1 LAVDNVGAKLAVE
14 YEALRR
20 REHEL
25 IMSLLDVLPK
35 IDNLPEERVAQV
47 RDALFHADNPFLIV
61 FVGPFSSGKSSLINA
76 LLGEAILSVGPVPT
90 TDRITILRYGD
101 SAQKVRGGDFDT
113 LFHPSELLKKVSFVD
128 TPGLESI
135 FQKHEEAT
143 RKFLHRAD
151 VVLLVMLATQA
162 ITARNL
168 DYLKML
174 QEYGKSVILIVNQ
187 VDVLSPEEVQSV
199 KQYVSEQAHDNLGY
213 RPEIW
218 LMSAKQGM
226 AARQE
231 AGVIDAVSWNAS
243 GLSQIENYVDRQLG
257 DAARLRQ
264 KLQTPLQIVQNVNQA
279 ALEALRA
286 NQSALDQYQNI
297 GQNIDQQ
304 LAAQKRDQDRAVRE
318 TIEGVNTTFAEAGR
332 RGADAI
338 RDIFKFSDALV
349 SFVRGVLELFGLGG
363 LARRVRGEYVR
374 MAFERFKVFEPIG
387 ELPGIVDKLAPRLE
401 GKDIQDV
408 DDLVKYSR
416 REIAALPDGIR
427 DKVIGDVKPPLQ
439 YDRAALQNMRA
450 PLDDIVREARTL
462 EPERM
467 EGDVRNTLLYLGAYE
482 VLMIVLL
489 LFVGLGSGMFT
500 PEQQGLRLFILAV
513 LLGLALLGFTILP
526 LRGRWLASK
535 HISQINKLQSRY
547 VETISKA
554 ADVQVGYAMQLRRAA
569 VAPLT
574 RLVEAQTSVQAEQL
588 RSLQNAQQEIVK
600 IEGELTAMGK
610 PSLFGLRG

>member
-1 LAVDNVGAKLAVE
+1 MG
-14 YEALRR
+14 
-20 REHEL
+20 
-25 IMSLLDVLPK
+25 LLDVLPK

-76 LLGEAILSVGPVPT
+76 LLGEEILSVGPVPT
-90 TDRITILRYGD
+90 TDRITILRYGE
-101 SAQKVRGGDFDT
+101 STQKVRGGDFDT
-113 LFHPSELLKKVSFVD
+113 LFHSSPLLKKVSFVD

-162 ITARNL
+162 ITASNL
-168 DYLKML
+168 DYMKRL
-174 QEYGKSVILIVNQ
+174 QEYGKAVILLVNQ
-187 VDVLSPEEVQSV
+187 IDVLSPEEIESV
-199 KQYVSEQAHDNLGY
+199 KQYVTDQAYDGLGY
-213 RPEIW
+213 KPEIW
-218 LMSAKQGM
+218 LMSSKQGM

-231 AGVIDAVSWNAS
+231 DGVIDSVSWAAS
-243 GLSQIENYVDRQLG
+243 GLALIEGYIDEQLG

-297 GQNIDQQ
+297 GQNIEQQ

-318 TIEGVNTTFAEAGR
+318 TIEQVNSTFAEAGR
-332 RGADAI
+332 RGGDAI
-338 RDIFKFSDALV
+338 RDIFKFSDALI

-363 LARRVRGEYVR
+363 LARRVRGEYVK

-387 ELPGIVDKLAPRLE
+387 ELSTIVDKLAPRLE

-416 REIAALPDGIR
+416 REIAALPEAIR
-427 DKVIGDVKPPLQ
+427 EKVIGDVKAPTQ
-439 YDRAALQNMRA
+439 YDRAAFHNMRT
-450 PLDDIVREARTL
+450 PLDDIEREAHSL
-462 EPERM
+462 EPERI
-467 EGDVRNTLLYLGAYE
+467 ESDVRNTLLYLGAYQ
-482 VLMIVLL
+482 VLMIVLIA
-489 LFVGLGSGMFT
+489 FIALGSGLFT
-500 PEQQGLRLFILAV
+500 AEQQGLRLIILV
-513 LLGLALLGFTILP
+513 LLLGFALLGFLVLP

-535 HISQINKLQSRY
+535 YTSQINKLQARY

-554 ADVQVGYAMQLRRAA
+554 ADAQLSYGMQLRRDA

-574 RLVEAQTSVQAEQL
+574 RLVEAQTSVQTEQL

-600 IEGELTAMGK
+600 IEGELTSMGK

>member
-1 LAVDNVGAKLAVE
+1 LASDNVGTKLTTE

-20 REHEL
+20 REHDL
-25 IMSLLDVLPK
+25 FMNLLDVLPK
-35 IDNLPEERVAQV
+35 IDHLPEERVAQV

-61 FVGPFSSGKSSLINA
+61 FVGPFSSGKSSLMNA
-76 LLGEAILSVGPVPT
+76 LLGEDLLSVGPVPT

-101 SAQKVRGGDFDT
+101 SAQKVRAGEYDT
-113 LFHPSELLKKVSFVD
+113 VFHPSPLLQKISFVD

-135 FQKHEEAT
+135 FQKHEETT

-162 ITARNL
+162 ITASNL

-174 QEYGKSVILIVNQ
+174 QEYGKTVILIVNQ
-187 VDVLSPEEVQSV
+187 VDVLSPDEVQSV
-199 KQYVSEQAHDNLGY
+199 KQYVSEQAYDGLGY
-213 RPEIW
+213 KPQIW
-218 LMSAKQGM
+218 LMSAKLGL
-226 AARQE
+226 AARN
-231 AGVIDAVSWNAS
+231 ADGTLDVDAWKFS
-243 GLSQIENYVDRQLG
+243 GLSQIEVYVDEQLG

-264 KLQTPLQIVQNVNQA
+264 KLQTPLQIAQNVNQA

-318 TIEGVNTTFAEAGR
+318 TIEQVNTTFAEAGR
-332 RGADAI
+332 RGGDAV

-363 LARRVRGEYVR
+363 LARRVRGEYVK
-374 MAFERFKVFEPIG
+374 MAFERFKVFEPVS
-387 ELPGIVDKLAPRLE
+387 ELPAIVDKLAPRLE

-416 REIAALPDGIR
+416 REIDGLPVGIR
-427 DKVIGDVKPPLQ
+427 EKVIGDVKPPVQ
-439 YDRAALQNMRA
+439 YERAVFQSIRES
-450 PLDDIVREARTL
+450 LDNIEREARTL
-462 EPERM
+462 EPERL
-467 EGDVRNTLLYLGAYE
+467 ESDVRNTLLYLGAYQ
-482 VLMIVLL
+482 VLMIALILFIVLGTG
-489 LFVGLGSGMFT
+489 LFT
-500 PEQQGLRLFILAV
+500 QDQQGLRWFIVVV
-513 LLGLALLGFTILP
+513 LLGMALLGFAVLP

-535 HISQINKLQSRY
+535 YTSQINKLQSRY

-554 ADVQVGYAMQLRRAA
+554 ADTQVSYGMQLRRDA

-574 RLVEAQTSVQAEQL
+574 RLVEAQTSTQTEQL
-588 RSLQNAQQEIVK
+588 QSLQAAQQEIVK
-600 IEGELTAMGK
+600 LEGDLTSMGK
-610 PSLFGLRG
+610 SNLFGLRG